1 MARVVHLY
9 SDRKWTGP
17 AEPVVNLC
25 RELGSQF
32 SVTLIHETHKKK
44 RVRIASEIAERGVSG
59 ATPLYLRKHPTLIHV
74 AIDVWRLV
82 SYIKRQ
88 GIQLVHVHR
97 LEDHIVGGP
106 AGWVTATP
114 VLRTL
119 YSEAANLNLREKLM
133 LTRFTDGVIV
143 PNETSK
149 ASILRQLE
157 SFRVRIWVVP
167 PEIDT
172 VRFNPER
179 VSRESARTKLGISP
193 DEYVLGIASRIR
205 SSRKVG
211 AAVEAFGIA
220 QKKLA
225 HLRLVI
231 IGWGKRSNIEKCIRE
246 PVKRFG
252 MEDRVLHLGYLEGES
267 YVEALA
273 AIDAGIYLTPGSDK
287 SCRTILEF
295 MAMGKPLIV
304 GRQGIL
310 SGLVE
315 NAENGI
321 EVECDAEKIAEA
333 IVHLVSAPFLP
344 EKMGETSLAR
354 VKERFSLT
362 LQAPA
367 ISKIYKVFLS
377 AALFVELVL
386 PLDQARFIL

>member
-1 MARVVHLY
+1 MAGVLHLY
-9 SDRKWTGP
+9 SDRKWTGA

-32 SVTLIHETHKKK
+32 PVTLIHETHKKK
-44 RVRIASEIAERGVSG
+44 PVVIARMAAEHGVPV
-59 ATPLYLRKHPTLIHV
+59 ATPLYLRKHHHLSQ
-74 AIDVWRLV
+74 AFIDVGRLV
-82 SYIKRQ
+82 SYIKKQ
-88 GIQLVHVHR
+88 SIQLLHVHR
-97 LEDHIVGGP
+97 LGDHIVGGP

-119 YSEAANLNLREKLM
+119 YSEVANLNLREKLM

-143 PNETSK
+143 PNEK
-149 ASILRQLE
+149 AKANILRQLE
-157 SFRVRIWVVP
+157 SFRARIWVVP
-167 PEIDT
+167 AGIDT
-172 VRFNPER
+172 LRFNPER
-179 VSRESARTKLGISP
+179 VSRESARRKLGISP

-252 MEDRVLHLGYLEGES
+252 MEDRVLHLGYLKGES

-273 AIDAGIYLTPGSDK
+273 AIDAGIYLAPGSDQT
-287 SCRTILEF
+287 CRTILEF
-295 MAMGKPLIV
+295 MAMSKPLIV
-304 GRQGIL
+304 GKQGIL

-315 NAENGI
+315 DGENGFEAECNAEK
-321 EVECDAEKIAEA
+321 VAEG
-333 IVHLVSAPFLP
+333 IVHLGSDPSLA
-344 EKMGETSLAR
+344 EKMGERSLAR
-354 VKERFSLT
+354 VREGFSLN
-362 LQAPA
+362 LQGAA
-367 ISKIYKVFLS
+367 ISKIYKSFLS
-377 AALFVELVL
+377 AALFVESIL
-386 PLDQARFIL
+386 PLDQACFIF